1 MLILKT
7 KKLASESIVE
17 PSYDTLKWLS
27 VYRAYPIDMPISSA
41 RLPTAKVRARPAL
54 ARWSW
59 CTVDLR
65 FHMVRL
71 SVSVSSMDPSYDQLS
86 CSLAYRNP

>member
-7 KKLASESIVE
+7 KEIASESVVE
-17 PSYDTLKWLS
+17 PSYATLKWVS

>member
-7 KKLASESIVE
+7 KEIASESVVE
-17 PSYDTLKWLS
+17 PSYATLKWVS

-65 FHMVRL
+65 FHIVRL
-71 SVSVSSMDPSYDQLS
+71 SVSESSVDPSYDQLS
-86 CSLAYRNP
+86 CSPAYRNP

>member
-1 MLILKT
+1 MLIMKT
-7 KKLASESIVE
+7 KRLASESIVE
-17 PSYDTLKWLS
+17 PSYDTWKLLS
-27 VYRAYPIDMPISSA
+27 VYRAYPINMPISSA

-71 SVSVSSMDPSYDQLS
+71 SVSVSSVDPSYDQLS
-86 CSLAYRNP
+86 CSPAYRNP